1 MIRGRGLA
9 AIAALLLLSGCVT
22 SAGSQG
28 PVVSTPTV
36 GEFAGLL
43 QDFGHKTRIDTDK
56 SGDPMLVVN
65 EDGDNFVV
73 FFYDCSGEG
82 GAAAKRCTGAEL
94 NVSYPV
100 KKKVPLS
107 QINDINRN
115 YRMAKA
121 YIKDNN
127 DPALS
132 MTLNTGG
139 TFAAANVTDSLEWWQ
154 AAMRGFEEDI
164 GWKQ

>member
-1 MIRGRGLA
+1 MIRGRSLA
-9 AIAALLLLSGCVT
+9 AVAALLLLSGCVT

-36 GEFAGLL
+36 GEFAGLM
-43 QDFGHKTRIDTDK
+43 QEFGHRTRMDVDG

-65 EDGDNFVV
+65 EGGDNFVV
-73 FFYDCSGEG
+73 YFYDCDGTG

-100 KKKVPLS
+100 KKPVSLA
-107 QINDINRN
+107 QINDINLS
-115 YRMAKA
+115 YRLSKA
-121 YIKDNN
+121 YIKDNGE
-127 DPALS
+127 PALS

-139 TFAAANVTDSLEWWQ
+139 TFAAENVTDSLEWWQ

-164 GWKQ
+164 GWK